1 MKYTFSLLSI
11 IGLLSLSACS
21 HENQDLKSDDKP
33 IAIKTATAS
42 VNPQQ
47 HLISASGK
55 MEAIQSANICTRMMG
70 FVSAIH
76 VTTGQKV
83 AKGTLLLTIKSED
96 LDAKLSQV
104 NASISEANAAVN
116 NARRD
121 FERFTV
127 LFAQQSATQKELDDM
142 TTRYEMAKAHLETAQ
157 QMKNEVMA
165 QYQYASLRAPFNG
178 TITNT
183 FVKTGD
189 LANPGMPLLTI
200 ETPGETEVTAMVS
213 ESDITD
219 VKEGMPATITIKNS
233 HLTLKGKVRE
243 VSLSAKNTG
252 GQYLVKLTPDNTP
265 ADVLPGMF
273 VNVQLISSASP
284 KKGNGRLMIPTSA
297 LVEEGQLTG
306 IYTIGEGGVAVLRWI
321 RTGESNGEQ
330 TEVLS
335 GLSDGEQYI
344 LSAEGRLF
352 NGSKVTVQ

>member
-1 MKYTFSLLSI
+1 MKYTFHLLSI
-11 IGLLSLSACS
+11 IGLLSFGACS
-21 HENQDLKSDDKP
+21 HENQTSKSDDKP
-33 IAIKTATAS
+33 IAVKTATAS
-42 VNPQQ
+42 ADPQQ
-47 HLISASGK
+47 PLISASGK
-55 MEAIQSANICTRMMG
+55 IEAIHSANISTRMMG
-70 FVSAIH
+70 FVGAIH
-76 VTTGQKV
+76 VSTGQKV

-96 LDAKLSQV
+96 LDAKLLQV

-121 FERFTV
+121 FERFTT

-157 QMKNEVMA
+157 QMKNEVLA
-165 QYQYASLRAPFNG
+165 QFQYTSLRAPFTG

-189 LANPGMPLLTI
+189 LANPGMPLVTI
-200 ETPGETEVTAMVS
+200 ETPGETEVTAMVA
-213 ESDITD
+213 ESDITA

-252 GQYLVKLTPDNTP
+252 GQYLVKITPDKTP
-265 ADVLPGMF
+265 AEVLPGMF
-273 VNVQLISSASP
+273 VNVQLTSSAPVKQS
-284 KKGNGRLMIPTSA
+284 NGRLMIPTSS
-297 LVEEGQLTG
+297 LIEEGQLTG
-306 IYTIGEGGVAVLRWI
+306 VYTIGEGAVAVLRWI
-321 RTGESNGEQ
+321 RTGETNGDQ